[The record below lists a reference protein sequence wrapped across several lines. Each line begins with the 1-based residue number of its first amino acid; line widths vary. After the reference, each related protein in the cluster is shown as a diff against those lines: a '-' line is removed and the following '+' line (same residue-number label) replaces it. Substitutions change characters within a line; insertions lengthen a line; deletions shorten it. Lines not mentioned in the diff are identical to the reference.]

1 MTKFRIEYRIKGYTL
16 ADAFR
21 PQPGWGY
28 RVFYA
33 DSDKLGTDD
42 IEAVKEAAIA
52 TAPDGYDFHRI
63 EALNRTAT
71 ESPAGEKGGAD
82 HG

>member
-1 MTKFRIEYRIKGYTL
+1 MTTFYIEYRVKGYSL

-21 PQPGWGY
+21 PNPKWGK
-28 RVFYA
+28 RAFYA

-52 TAPDGYDFHRI
+52 TAPDGYEFFSI
-63 EALNRTAT
+63 EALHRAAAQ
-71 ESPAGEKGGAD
+71 EAAEQKGGEN